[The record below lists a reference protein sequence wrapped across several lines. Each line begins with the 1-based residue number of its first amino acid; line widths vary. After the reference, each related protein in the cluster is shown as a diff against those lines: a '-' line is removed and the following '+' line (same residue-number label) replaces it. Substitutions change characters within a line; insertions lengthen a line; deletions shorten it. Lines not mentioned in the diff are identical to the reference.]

1 MVDFFSRAGLVHHAY
16 VFISMMPFVLNKMD
30 SVCSYKEGAGVLL
43 SCDQYMSSATWVMSD
58 CEFSADLKFFAVTIS
73 SPTPF
78 PSSWNVDMFAT
89 VLCTLEGAD
98 PPTIVYTI
106 NGLGASH
113 ILNGGECQHHH
124 RRGSSR
130 LGRRGKDKLR
140 QEEEKTEPHPCR
152 MRRANVGMVG
162 PE

>member
-1 MVDFFSRAGLVHHAY
+1 
-16 VFISMMPFVLNKMD
+16 MMPFVLNKMD

-58 CEFSADLKFFAVTIS
+58 CEFSADLNFLQL
-73 SPTPF
+73 
-78 PSSWNVDMFAT
+78 PSSVQLHSQAHGTFDIFAT

-98 PPTIVYTI
+98 PPTIVYAI
-106 NGLGASH
+106 NGLGASR
-113 ILNGGECQHHH
+113 ILSGGECQHHH

-140 QEEEKTEPHPCR
+140 QEEEKTEPRPCR